1 MNPFLEL
8 GIREEVVN
16 AISELGFEKPSEIQ
30 EKAIPVLLTGNDDFV
45 GLAQTGTGKPGIWS
59 SIIRAIRLF
68 SKTPTGINPL
78 PYSGIMFT
86 NLKRFRKI
94 C

>member
-30 EKAIPVLLTGNDDFV
+30 EKAIPVLL
-45 GLAQTGTGKPGIWS
+45 
-59 SIIRAIRLF
+59 
-68 SKTPTGINPL
+68 
-78 PYSGIMFT
+78 
-86 NLKRFRKI
+86 
-94 C
+94 